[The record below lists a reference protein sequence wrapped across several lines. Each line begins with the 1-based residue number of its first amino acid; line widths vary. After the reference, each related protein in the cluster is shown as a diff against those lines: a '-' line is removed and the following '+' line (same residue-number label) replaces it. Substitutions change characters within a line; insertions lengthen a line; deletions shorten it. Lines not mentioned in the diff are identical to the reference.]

1 MSSGTRQ
8 HRGELRAI
16 ARRVMI
22 ERGLEPDFSPAV
34 LAETGAITR
43 PADDRDPAIHDL
55 RYLLW
60 ASIDNDDS
68 RDLDQLSVA
77 EPAGGD
83 AMKILVAVAD
93 VDAVVRKGSAIDGHA
108 RANTTSVYTAADV
121 FPMLP
126 EKLSTDLTSLGEG
139 DERLALVV
147 EMTIGADGAV
157 ASGNVYRG
165 RVVNHAKLA
174 YNAVAAWLDA
184 TGPAPPRIAA
194 VPGLDA
200 QLRLQD
206 RVAQAM
212 RAQRHR
218 RGALSLETLEPRPV
232 FDGDVLA
239 DLLPD
244 EKNRAKELI
253 EDYMIAANEVTA
265 KFLDARGSPSLRRVL
280 RAPERWE
287 RIVELAA
294 GLGERLHSRDRPQP
308 AIPRP
313 HPPAP
318 PQGGARRTVGA
329 VHRRGARC
337 AGPPLHRAG
346 GQRRQGGAPGAEVR
360 GGAPPR
366 VTDRRA
372 VRRDR
377 DRRVRQGHVGARAPA
392 AGGREGRPRVRGD
405 RRRRPGARGAGAH
418 GRRARLHRFRARLV
432 SGRSPRISRRSSPAD
447 QTVSAGTRSTRVRRT
462 LSPSAPAPSR
472 CAITTRVRWSA
483 VTRTRSAA
491 PGRTYHA

>member
-1 MSSGTRQ
+1 MIRPTVPNRSRLQG
-8 HRGELRAI
+8 I
-16 ARRVMI
+16 ARRAMV
-22 ERGLEPDFSPAV
+22 EHGLLPDFSPAA
-34 LAETGAITR
+34 LAETEASAKTAAEPGPSIR
-43 PADDRDPAIHDL
+43 DL
-55 RYLLW
+55 RSLLW

-68 RDLDQLSVA
+68 RDLDQLTVA
-77 EPAGGD
+77 QPMADGVV
-83 AMKILVAVAD
+83 KILVAVAD
-93 VDAVVRKGSAIDGHA
+93 VDATVKEGSAIDAHA
-108 RANTTSVYTAADV
+108 RTNTTSVYTAADV

-184 TGPAPPRIAA
+184 TVPAPPRVAA
-194 VPGLDA
+194 VPGLDV

-232 FDGDVLA
+232 FDGDMLA

-294 GLGERLHSRDRPQP
+294 GLGERL
-308 AIPRP
+308 
-313 HPPAP
+313 PPAP
-318 PQGGARRTVGA
+318 DARALEAFLGARR
-329 VHRRGARC
+329 
-337 AGPPLHRAG
+337 RA
-346 GQRRQGGAPGAEVR
+346 
-360 GGAPPR
+360 
-366 VTDRRA
+366 D
-372 VRRDR
+372 
-377 DRRVRQGHVGARAPA
+377 PA
-392 AGGREGRPRVRGD
+392 
-405 RRRRPGARGAGAH
+405 
-418 GRRARLHRFRARLV
+418 
-432 SGRSPRISRRSSPAD
+432 
-447 QTVSAGTRSTRVRRT
+447 
-462 LSPSAPAPSR
+462 
-472 CAITTRVRWSA
+472 
-483 VTRTRSAA
+483 
-491 PGRTYHA
+491 